1 MTTGGKQWTSELE
14 EALRSELTVEAFA
27 KGLLTDA
34 PEERFQPF
42 WLCSSSETR
51 QVALSRIRE
60 LYEEWVELELAP
72 AQARFDI
79 EQEAL
84 GTDTQWTREIESGLR
99 AELSVEAFVAGVLT
113 DTPEQ
118 QCLPYWLCTNDEAR
132 TDALGRF
139 RAIYEKWVQLELKAA
154 RIRLANEQ
162 ETLRAPK

>member
-1 MTTGGKQWTSELE
+1 MTTGGTQWTSELE

-60 LYEEWVELELAP
+60 LYEEWVELELAA

-84 GTDTQWTREIESGLR
+84 GSDMQ
-99 AELSVEAFVAGVLT
+99 
-113 DTPEQ
+113 
-118 QCLPYWLCTNDEAR
+118 
-132 TDALGRF
+132 
-139 RAIYEKWVQLELKAA
+139 
-154 RIRLANEQ
+154 
-162 ETLRAPK
+162 